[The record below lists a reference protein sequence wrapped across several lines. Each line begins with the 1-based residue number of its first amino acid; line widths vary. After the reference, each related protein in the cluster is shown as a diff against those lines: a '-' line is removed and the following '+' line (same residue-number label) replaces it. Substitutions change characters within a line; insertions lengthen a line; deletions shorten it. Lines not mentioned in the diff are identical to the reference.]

1 MNRNSTDFAC
11 LVTGFLTDYLPLQRC
26 YSRNTILSYRDTL
39 KLFLRFLSECKG
51 IPPASFYIKDFKREL
66 VIEFLEWYR
75 GNGASISAA
84 NQRLAAI
91 KAFAGYAQFES
102 IECIAPLQ
110 DISVIKAKKAA
121 PKEVSFL
128 TVEQM
133 SALINFPDINSHTG
147 FRHRMLLTLLY
158 DSGCRVQEL
167 CDIMIADI
175 SLGSVSTVR
184 LHGKGNKYRTV
195 VISDETAILIRNYIS
210 RYQPNAVGTQPLIT
224 NRCHQKIDRDGIA
237 YVIKKYADAVRKEDS
252 SFPEHVHC
260 HMIRHSKAMHML
272 EAGIN
277 IIYIRD
283 FLGHEDISTTMV
295 YVRADNRIKNDAVNK
310 LAPKVTGE
318 ADMPDWSKDRD
329 LMQFLNSLK

>member
-1 MNRNSTDFAC
+1 MNTNSTDFAC
-11 LVTGFLTDYLPLQRC
+11 LVTGFLTDYLPLQRS
-26 YSRNTILSYRDTL
+26 YSSNTILSYRDTL
-39 KLFLRFLSECKG
+39 KLFLRFLSEEKG
-51 IPPASFYIKDFKREL
+51 ISPGSFYVKDFRREL

-75 GNGASISAA
+75 KTGASISAA

-91 KAFAGYAQFES
+91 KTFAGYAQFES

-110 DISVIKAKKAA
+110 QVSGIKAKKAS
-121 PKEVSFL
+121 PREVTFI

-133 SALINFPDINSHTG
+133 SILINRPDINTYTG
-147 FRHRMLLTLLY
+147 FRHRVILTLLY

-167 CDIMIADI
+167 CDITMADVA
-175 SLGSVSTVR
+175 LNTTSTVR

-195 VISDETAILIRNYIS
+195 VISDETAILLKNYIQ
-210 RYQPNAVGTQPLIT
+210 RYMPDAVGTQPLIT
-224 NRCHQKIDRDGIA
+224 NRFHQKIDRDGIA
-237 YVIKKYADAVRKEDS
+237 YVIKKYTDLIHKEDP
-252 SFPEHVHC
+252 SFPEYIHC
-260 HMIRHSKAMHML
+260 HMFRHSKAMHML

-295 YVRADNRIKNDAVNK
+295 YVRADNRLKNDAINK
-310 LAPKVTGE
+310 LAPKVAGE
-318 ADMPDWSKDRD
+318 TNLPDWSKDKD